1 MDSYIESGY
10 LEAGYKHLTH
20 SLMQSL
26 GGFAWTMINFYAHD
40 HTRIDW
46 ELWPILSAYRVGDV
60 VTIEVFIT
68 GTSGENDDIC
78 WMDISYEEFQAI
90 PDVSDFGLLTL
101 PPVAYLT

>member
-1 MDSYIESGY
+1 MDFYKRSGY
-10 LEAGYKHLTH
+10 LEVGYKYLTYP
-20 SLMQSL
+20 LMKSM
-26 GGFAWTMINFYAHD
+26 GKEVITPD
-40 HTRIDW
+40 HW
-46 ELWPILSAYRVGDV
+46 ELWPLLSAYGMGDV

-90 PDVSDFGLLTL
+90 PDVSDFGLSTL